1 MQVVIRCGNQPAS
14 VLSENRK
21 TVIVGQ
27 SKPLLNYVTAC
38 ITMFNGGAHQV
49 VLRARGEA
57 INMSV
62 DVAQVLKKRFMSNVE
77 ISNIKIDGESVT
89 SKDGRLLN
97 LPVLEIELSIPS

>member
-1 MQVVIRCGNQPAS
+1 M
-14 VLSENRK
+14 SESRK

-38 ITMFNGGAHQV
+38 ITMFNGGAQQV